1 MARIWYIDSAA
12 KGGNGLT
19 PEAPLSTW
27 DGLTLLPGDTILLKR
42 GSLFRKS
49 ILSPSGEPGAPIVWG
64 AYGEGNAP
72 VISGSLDYSSP
83 ENWSEI
89 SDGIWEA
96 KGLPRDEI
104 CALFFNSGTSFGT
117 LRWDPSE
124 LKDPGDWYFSYYAS
138 NGKIPADAKLQ
149 LLVAAPENPGS
160 YWSDIEVA
168 PYRDRRLASAKHDVT
183 IQDIAFKN
191 AGIHG
196 FAATDTARISIL
208 RCRFE
213 NIGGG
218 VWSAKLKIRFGNGIE
233 FWNSA
238 EDNRVEDCAFIQ
250 IYDSAVTH
258 QGGGEYPVP
267 RRLSYRRNFFACC
280 GMAAYE
286 IRDVIPFDTVF
297 EDNICLEAGT
307 GFAEQGDLVP
317 RRSEIWPQPMG
328 HHLFVWRIEKPTPGG
343 RILIKHNT
351 FGSSPVGSAEY
362 SIIAPEAE
370 AQILIEDNT
379 YLTPSDTTLIR
390 CGAYQRP

>member
-72 VISGSLDYSSP
+72 VISGSLDYSSS

-267 RRLSYRRNFFACC
+267 AGSA
-280 GMAAYE
+280 
-286 IRDVIPFDTVF
+286 I
-297 EDNICLEAGT
+297 AGT
-307 GFAEQGDLVP
+307 
-317 RRSEIWPQPMG
+317 
-328 HHLFVWRIEKPTPGG
+328 
-343 RILIKHNT
+343 
-351 FGSSPVGSAEY
+351 SSPAAAWRLMRSG
-362 SIIAPEAE
+362 
-370 AQILIEDNT
+370 T
-379 YLTPSDTTLIR
+379 
-390 CGAYQRP
+390 